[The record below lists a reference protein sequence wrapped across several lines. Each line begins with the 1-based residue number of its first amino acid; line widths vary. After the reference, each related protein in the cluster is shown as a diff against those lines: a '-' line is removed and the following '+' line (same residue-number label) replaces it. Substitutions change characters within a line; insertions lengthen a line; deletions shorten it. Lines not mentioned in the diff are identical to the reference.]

1 MGEKK
6 QKMGGREGE
15 RLRKSSWR
23 ERENE
28 GEGGRG
34 RLERGIVGQDGRWK
48 RRRD

>member
-28 GEGGRG
+28 RDVDE
-34 RLERGIVGQDGRWK
+34 QDGRWK